1 MGETTETT
9 FLVEIPLGSYEFTP
23 QSISGHPSWIPIWL
37 PEIDADNKKT
47 GADTFIMMF
56 DFMIPTKNPGFT
68 TKKKKKKR
76 RSPTRSV
83 LG

>member
-1 MGETTETT
+1 MGEKTETT
-9 FLVEIPLGSYEFTP
+9 FLVEIPLGSYELTP
-23 QSISGHPSWIPIWL
+23 PRISGHPSWIPIWL

-56 DFMIPTKNPGFT
+56 DFIIPRKEPTFT
-68 TKKKKKKR
+68 AKKKKKKR
-76 RSPTRSV
+76 KSPTRRT